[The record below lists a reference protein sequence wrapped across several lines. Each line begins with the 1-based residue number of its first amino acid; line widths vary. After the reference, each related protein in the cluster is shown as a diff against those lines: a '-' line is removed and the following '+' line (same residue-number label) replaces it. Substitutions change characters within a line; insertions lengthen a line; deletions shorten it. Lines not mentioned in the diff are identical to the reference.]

1 MLSTNNLAFAIK
13 QKEVNHSVDD
23 LMVVQSQILN
33 RDSNGK
39 VMVEKLPSTDHSR
52 GGFHIPGIML
62 KYGEHPED
70 GAHRALTE
78 ELEVA
83 DRPVRLIDVQSHAG
97 EKNSWYLIFLFE
109 SDPLSS
115 EELSNPCQGIDELL
129 HIDLND
135 TDASNSTSGV
145 LDIKNAM
152 ATPGKTYV

>member
-70 GAHRALTE
+70 GAHRVLTE

-109 SDPLSS
+109 NNILHKEGIIILHRHKNTDEKMPNYFKL
-115 EELSNPCQGIDELL
+115 IDERKYGGSK
-129 HIDLND
+129 I
-135 TDASNSTSGV
+135 
-145 LDIKNAM
+145 IF
-152 ATPGKTYV
+152 GKFSF